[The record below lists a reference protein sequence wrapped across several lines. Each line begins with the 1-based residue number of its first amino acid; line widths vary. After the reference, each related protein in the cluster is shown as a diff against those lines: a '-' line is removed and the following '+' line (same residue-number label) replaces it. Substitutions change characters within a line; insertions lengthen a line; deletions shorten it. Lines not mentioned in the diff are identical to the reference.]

1 MSAGY
6 GTDND
11 SIKTEDFE
19 HRFQSLIVLTDGNTS
34 GESTRKTTSARNKR
48 WKNSNSNGGGGGGQ
62 KGGLGNGPGAG
73 SKEAGRGAGKAGNS
87 GAAGGK
93 VSFEDASKE
102 KG

>member
-62 KGGLGNGPGAG
+62 KGGLGNG
-73 SKEAGRGAGKAGNS
+73 AGKAGNS